1 MEKTEEWKTCLEAL
15 LDVES
20 GLSEWQV
27 NFIESVKR
35 YLTNGIAPRDKVI
48 NKIIE
53 IYDKHC

>member
-1 MEKTEEWKTCLEAL
+1 MEQWETCLKAL

-20 GLSEWQV
+20 GLSEWEV
-27 NFIESVKR
+27 DFIESVKR
-35 YLTNGIAPRDKVI
+35 YLTCDSEPRDKVV